1 MSPSVSGFT
10 CVKASA
16 RPSGDQPPALC
27 CTAFDIE
34 PPVCGIEPPACGI
47 VPPVCGID
55 PGIELVLV
63 LPIDGA
69 PCMSLGRVKPMRGSS
84 MAAIRLPGPLRSE
97 GIDHIVNGSG
107 MPARNVICFPSGV
120 QSGEWLEPSNVTFVN
135 ALRVMS

>member
-1 MSPSVSGFT
+1 MSPSVPGFT
-10 CVKASA
+10 CVNASA

-27 CTAFDIE
+27 WTAFDIE
-34 PPVCGIEPPACGI
+34 PPVWDIEPPVWDIEPPVWDIVPPACGI

-63 LPIDGA
+63 LPIDAA
-69 PCMSLGRVKPMRGSS
+69 PCMPLGCVKPMRGSS

-107 MPARNVICFPSGV
+107 MPAR
-120 QSGEWLEPSNVTFVN
+120 
-135 ALRVMS
+135 